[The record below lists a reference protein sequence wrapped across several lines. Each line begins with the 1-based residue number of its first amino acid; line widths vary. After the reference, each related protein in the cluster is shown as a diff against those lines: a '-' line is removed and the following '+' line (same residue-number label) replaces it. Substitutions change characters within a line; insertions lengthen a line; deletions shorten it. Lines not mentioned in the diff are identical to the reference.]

1 MIVPAKQSKITF
13 VIKII
18 AMIFLLAMAIF
29 SSSCSDEAVKPSR
42 DATLSGKATEA
53 AAAIFRDY
61 DSREF
66 ESMRKNLA
74 PEAQAVK
81 IDESFKSARHEFR
94 PRRVTIEKD
103 ALRLVI
109 GWEAKWTLD
118 KGEVLSGGQCVMVFS
133 MASGKVTAI
142 EGDDPF
148 VAPK

>member
-1 MIVPAKQSKITF
+1 MIVPSKNSKVTLI
-13 VIKII
+13 IKI
-18 AMIFLLAMAIF
+18 AAAIFFLAMAIF
-29 SSSCSDEAVKPSR
+29 SASCSDEAVKPSR
-42 DATLSGKATEA
+42 DATLSGKATET

-74 PEAQAVK
+74 PAAQTVQ
-81 IDESFKSARHEFR
+81 IDESFKSVKHEFL

-103 ALRLVI
+103 VLRLVI

-133 MASGKVTAI
+133 ISSGKVTAI

-148 VAPK
+148 IAPR